1 MKKITIIAVILTL
14 IIIVGGVF
22 LVSRGQSSNNTNNY
36 PLPADLTYYWGNGC
50 PHCKI
55 VADFLSTWDK
65 KDTVKVDKKE
75 VWSSVANANELKARY
90 KYCKVP
96 QSQMGVPL
104 LFTPDGKC
112 YSGDTEIINYLKNIE
127 L

>member
-55 VADFLSTWDK
+55 VADFMSSWDK

-75 VWSSVANANELKARY
+75 VWSNIANANELKARY
-90 KYCKVP
+90 AYCKVP

-112 YSGDTEIINYLKNIE
+112 FSGDTEIINYFKTFK
-127 L
+127 